1 MQSIKNIIFDFGGV
15 IYDIDYFKS
24 VEEFNKLGAID
35 FEAMYSQANQIK
47 LFEQLEV
54 GELTN
59 EEFRAEL
66 KLNLDPNTCT
76 NEIDDAWNALLIGFK
91 KSRLDL
97 LIRLSKNYNIYLLSN
112 SNAIHYKIFFEEF
125 QNITKLRSFDDLFI
139 KAYFSFDIKLRKPD
153 LKAFQ
158 YVIDKQQL
166 SPSDTLFIDDSIQN
180 IEPAQAVGL
189 KTYFLR
195 KGEDLMD
202 LFSENHLRANLK
214 ID

>member
-35 FEAMYSQANQIK
+35 FEAMYSQANQVK
-47 LFEQLEV
+47 LFEKLEI

-59 EEFRAEL
+59 AEFRKEL
-66 KLNLDPNTCT
+66 KLSLDPNTST
-76 NEIDDAWNALLIGFK
+76 IEIDNAWNALLIGFK

-97 LIRLSKNYNIYLLSN
+97 LKRLSENYNIYLLSN
-112 SNAIHYKIFFEEF
+112 SNTIHYKVFLEEF
-125 QNITKLRSFDDLFI
+125 QTITNLKSFDELFI
-139 KAYFSFDIKLRKPD
+139 KAHFSFDIKLRKPD
-153 LKAFQ
+153 RAAYQ
-158 YVIDKQQL
+158 YVVDKHQL
-166 SPSDTLFIDDSIQN
+166 NPAESLFIDDSIQN
-180 IEPAQAVGL
+180 IEPAQSLGL
-189 KTYFLR
+189 KTYFLK

-202 LFSENHLRANLK
+202 LFSENQLRANLK